1 MTSRSKDQSSPAEIA
16 DSPSLDFVVRG
27 HVSLLASILL
37 GVASHLILKFGVLQ
51 VQAQPGVLI
60 TYLWI
65 VLGLVV
71 YAAGT
76 GCWMLCLSRLDLSYA
91 YPFTGLSYVL
101 IFVASS
107 VIFGDRV
114 SLERLGG
121 ILVVCLGIT
130 FISSRSRS

>member
-1 MTSRSKDQSSPAEIA
+1 MTSSPKEQSSLAKTA
-16 DSPSLDFVVRG
+16 VSQWLDFFLWG

-37 GVASHLILKFGVLQ
+37 GVAAHLILKFGVLQ
-51 VQAQPGVLI
+51 VQAQPGVWI

-71 YAAGT
+71 YASGT
-76 GCWMLCLSRLDLSYA
+76 GCWMLCLSCLDLSYA

-107 VIFGDRV
+107 LIFGDQV
-114 SLERLGG
+114 SFERIEG
-121 ILVVCLGIT
+121 ILAICLGIT
-130 FISSRSRS
+130 FISSRGRR